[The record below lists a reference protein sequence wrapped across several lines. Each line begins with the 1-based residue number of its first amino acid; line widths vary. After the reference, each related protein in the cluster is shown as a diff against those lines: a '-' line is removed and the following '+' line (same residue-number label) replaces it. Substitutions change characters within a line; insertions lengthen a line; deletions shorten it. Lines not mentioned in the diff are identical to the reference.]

1 MAERKAIK
9 ELIKAA
15 EMASKVL
22 GRFSDEGRVDATGA
36 KFNLDMAL
44 FDAKP
49 IAEQRRIEKR
59 ILATK

>member
-1 MAERKAIK
+1 MAERKAIR

-15 EMASKVL
+15 EQASIVL
-22 GRFSDEGRVDATGA
+22 GRYPAIDTIGA

-49 IAEQRRIEKR
+49 AAEQRRIEKR
-59 ILATK
+59 ILAEAARA